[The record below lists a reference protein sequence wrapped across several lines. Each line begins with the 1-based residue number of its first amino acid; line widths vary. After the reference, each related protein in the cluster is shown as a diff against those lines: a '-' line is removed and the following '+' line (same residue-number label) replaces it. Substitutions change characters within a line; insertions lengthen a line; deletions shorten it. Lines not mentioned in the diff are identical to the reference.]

1 MYNFD
6 LVNCDTDSIMVC
18 KPDGAEFSKEEQE
31 KLLKELNSLF
41 PEMIKWEAD
50 GEFET
55 VLILKAKN
63 YVMKSKEGKVT
74 IKGSSIRDP
83 KREPALKEF
92 IDAIIQAIIT
102 KKYNY
107 IELYEAYVR
116 EILNVKDIK
125 RWCSKK
131 TVTSKVMESERLN
144 EIKIKEAIFGSE
156 YREGDKVYLYYT
168 PGDNLR
174 LVENF
179 DGRYN
184 KIRLLKKL
192 YNTISIFS
200 NILDIT
206 MFMNYSLKRNQ
217 KELDRFL

>member
-18 KPDGAEFSKEEQE
+18 KPNGEKFSEKEQE
-31 KLLKELNSLF
+31 NLLKELNSLF
-41 PEMIKWEAD
+41 PEMIRWEAD
-50 GEFET
+50 GNFET
-55 VLILKAKN
+55 VIISKAKN
-63 YVMKSKEGKVT
+63 YVMWDGKKLI
-74 IKGSSIRDP
+74 IKGSSLKDP

-92 IDAIIQAIIT
+92 INAIIQSIID

-107 IELYEAYVR
+107 VELYEAYVR

-144 EIKIKEAIFGSE
+144 EIKIKEAIAGSE
-156 YREGDKVYLYYT
+156 YREGDKIYLYYT
-168 PGDNLR
+168 PGDNLK

-184 KIRLLKKL
+184 KTRLLKKVH
-192 YNTISIFS
+192 NTIKIFA
-200 NILDIT
+200 NIVDMDQFI
-206 MFMNYSLKRNQ
+206 NYSLVKQ
-217 KELDRFL
+217 KEALKRFE